1 MTKAKANDTVTAPT
15 GDDTVTAPTGD
26 DTATAAPEGVS
37 IAHTVFIGWQVV
49 ANIRGDFATVSVPLG
64 PDATEN
70 DLARAIADAHAA

>member
-15 GDDTVTAPTGD
+15 GDDTVTA
-26 DTATAAPEGVS
+26 ALEGVS

-64 PDATEN
+64 FDATED